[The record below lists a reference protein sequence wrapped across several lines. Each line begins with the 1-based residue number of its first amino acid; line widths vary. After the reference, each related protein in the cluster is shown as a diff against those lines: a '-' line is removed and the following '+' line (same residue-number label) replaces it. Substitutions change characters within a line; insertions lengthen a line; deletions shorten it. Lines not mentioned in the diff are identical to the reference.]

1 MRVFIVD
8 DEQHC
13 LDEFKWLLHKYPD
26 IEVMGM
32 FSDPNAALAA
42 AAEGCPDA
50 AFLDID
56 MPGLTGLELALEIQ
70 AVCPGI
76 VVVFV
81 TAYAQY
87 ALEAFSTF
95 PLDFLLKP
103 VKEARLDETIE
114 HLRVQ
119 HKLLNRASAPD
130 NRMKIRCFG
139 AFELLAAEEV
149 KWETRRVRDLFL
161 YLIDLRGAAPAKDE
175 MLRALFD
182 DQDSKGTAV
191 NLRMTIYRL
200 RSLLCALDAEG
211 EYLKMGDD
219 YRLTIA
225 PGVCDYTDFMAFA
238 EGNPVISTKN
248 AVEAARAL
256 NLYTRPYLEG
266 EGYEWAVETACE
278 TETEYERIALGLAA
292 CHTLAGRAP
301 EAENILNAL
310 LARNPLSTEG
320 YEALLDIYME
330 GGNLP
335 AYCEWFEQYAR
346 MLKKEYRARP
356 QAKYREYF
364 DRVRRMKA
372 TV

>member
-32 FSDPNAALAA
+32 SSDPNAALAA

-266 EGYEWAVETACE
+266 EGYEWAVETAYE

-346 MLKKEYRARP
+346 MLKKEYRVRP

>member
-32 FSDPNAALAA
+32 SSDPNAALAA

-114 HLRVQ
+114 HLRAQ

-182 DQDSKGTAV
+182 DQDSKGAAV

-211 EYLKMGDD
+211 EHLKMGDD

-266 EGYEWAVETACE
+266 EGYEWAVETAYE

-346 MLKKEYRARP
+346 MLKKEYRVRP

>member
-182 DQDSKGTAV
+182 DQDSKGAAV

-266 EGYEWAVETACE
+266 EGYEWAVETAYE

-320 YEALLDIYME
+320 YEALLDVYME